1 MSIAAQRLENQLLS
15 RRRFAA
21 PAEVVAWFGAM
32 QAQDY
37 LGSLWAL
44 GLRTSGA
51 KEASVEAALA
61 EGSVIRTHVFRGT
74 WQYVAP
80 SDLRWM
86 LVLVGRRVIASAAS
100 RFRELG
106 LDAKTLERSSE
117 LFAEALEGKKEL
129 TRTEMAAVLSK
140 RRIGSARRLPH
151 LLGYAELCGV
161 ICSGARRGKQSTFAL
176 LSERVPKA
184 KALTREQALAELT
197 RRYFQSRGPATERD
211 FAWWSG
217 LPLRDVREAIEL
229 VKPLLQGEIFGD
241 QRYFRAGDALASG
254 RGPSVHLLPAF
265 DECLVAYQDRSAFV
279 EPAQIKKLNAGG
291 GMLKPALVSG
301 GRVIGTWQRQLEKDA
316 VSVGVRPFRKLLVR
330 ERDAV
335 RAAAERYA
343 RFLGLPLNFT

>member
-106 LDAKTLERSSE
+106 LDAK
-117 LFAEALEGKKEL
+117 
-129 TRTEMAAVLSK
+129 
-140 RRIGSARRLPH
+140 RLPH